1 MDVMDIVR
9 LSKDD
14 WSNQSFR
21 VCVSYDYIEKVKVSD
36 FRPEN
41 IEYRPFY
48 RKRNSNNNKDDG
60 K

>member
-1 MDVMDIVR
+1 MDIVR

-14 WSNQSFR
+14 WFNQCFR
-21 VCVSYDYIEKVKVSD
+21 VCVSNDHIEKMKPSD
-36 FRPEN
+36 LWPEN

-48 RKRNSNNNKDDG
+48 RNRISNNNKDDG